1 MMKNTPIKQKL
12 AKPKLKVGIALAIC
26 FSLFG
31 TAQAQEV
38 VLASGSDAS
47 GSGGSASYS
56 VGQTLQAT
64 LMGTNDFAYQ
74 GIQFYFESETLSIV
88 DTANNLNVS
97 TYPNPSSSTL
107 NLRVSGIEK
116 GKLFY
121 KLFNLLGVLMTSGE
135 VTGNITKIDI
145 DHLPM
150 ATYLLAINNYN
161 NTIKTFKIIKN

>member
-1 MMKNTPIKQKL
+1 MKIKQIL
-12 AKPKLKVGIALAIC
+12 IPLLLVSVFNTI
-26 FSLFG
+26 
-31 TAQAQEV
+31 QAQEV
-38 VLASGSDAS
+38 ILASGSDAS
-47 GSGGSASYS
+47 GSGGTVNYS
-56 VGQTLQAT
+56 VGQTIQTT
-64 LMGTNDFAYQ
+64 LTGSNGFAYQ
-74 GIQFYFESETLSIV
+74 GIQFYFEYETLSIV

-116 GKLFY
+116 GKLSY

-150 ATYLLAINNYN
+150 ATYLLAINNFN